1 MTFDLY
7 SRAMSN
13 DHPTVLMGKAK
24 FRGAKKVRELPGG
37 RTRICCKAYTFLWS
51 LYMVSKE
58 TAVVTYSE

>member
-1 MTFDLY
+1 
-7 SRAMSN
+7 MSN

-58 TAVVTYSE
+58 TAVVTYSG